1 MATCCGTAVNEEY
14 GAPPDCGV
22 GVSCC
27 DSSTTNFVDYE
38 AGAKLSC
45 PDMYLRGGCADQD
58 PTIRQQIHTLCPK
71 ACGLCVISDD
81 GDDYGGG
88 GGDDDDDSNN
98 QVLGGDGGTGVWLAG
113 VNPSCR
119 ADIFNGWYAVAG
131 STLDDRPYFLKT
143 QIRNDIDD
151 SRGRLCLFT
160 HKNI

>member
-88 GGDDDDDSNN
+88 GGDGDDDSNN
-98 QVLGGDGGTGVWLAG
+98 QAEEADVHAQVHCPQGFVQMPTTKTEVRCARVCVRARAG
-113 VNPSCR
+113 VC
-119 ADIFNGWYAVAG
+119 
-131 STLDDRPYFLKT
+131 STLETLEDIACLKT
-143 QIRNDIDD
+143 ILR
-151 SRGRLCLFT
+151 
-160 HKNI
+160 